1 MAPVPGA
8 PPKCVPCLYEPY
20 IIELLLNVTFQLILH
35 EKKTSTNPTLLSV
48 VRRWVTTS
56 LTKEGLQT
64 SWLLARRGF
73 FFDNCLPGIEKTR
86 SARLGTVTDS
96 LTFLV

>member
-1 MAPVPGA
+1 MAPVPAA

-64 SWLLARRGF
+64 SWLLARRVF
-73 FFDNCLPGIEKTR
+73 FSIIACPALKKHALPGWGR
-86 SARLGTVTDS
+86 
-96 LTFLV
+96 